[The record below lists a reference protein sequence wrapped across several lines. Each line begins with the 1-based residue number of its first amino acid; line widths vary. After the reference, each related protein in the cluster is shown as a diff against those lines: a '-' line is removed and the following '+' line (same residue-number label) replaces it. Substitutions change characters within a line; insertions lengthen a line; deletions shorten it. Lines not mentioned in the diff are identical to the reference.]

1 MRFDPTQVPTFPVE
15 IDWSHPLA
23 SGLQGFWLPGL
34 PPPQDLTGRYPS
46 QGLMT
51 ISGATYYPQIG
62 GTPIGPAYYSP
73 STNSPCAWVVNDGPI
88 IGGKPQFSILAI
100 VQTTFSTVNPGLD
113 IYSER
118 RES

>member
-23 SGLQGFWLPGL
+23 NGVQGFWLPGL

-51 ISGATYYPQIG
+51 IAGATYYPQIG

-88 IGGKPQFSILAI
+88 IGGRPQFSILAI
-100 VQTTFSTVNPGLD
+100 VQRHRSR
-113 IYSER
+113 ER
-118 RES
+118 QR